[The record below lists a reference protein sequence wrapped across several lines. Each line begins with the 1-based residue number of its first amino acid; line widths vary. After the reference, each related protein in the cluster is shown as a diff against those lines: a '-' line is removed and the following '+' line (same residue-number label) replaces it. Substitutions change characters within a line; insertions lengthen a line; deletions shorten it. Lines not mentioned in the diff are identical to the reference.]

1 MLATV
6 DYLVI
11 VVYLSFVLFIGWKS
25 SKGNNTSEDYFMAGR
40 SLAWFPIA
48 MSVAATT
55 ISANG
60 FLGGP
65 GWAYT
70 DGLSPYMIQAAIPLA
85 IFFVVY
91 TTLPV
96 CYSLKLTSIYEY
108 IELRLGPRTRL
119 LTVLGFFANAI
130 IQIGSMVFIPSLVIS
145 FFTIVNVVLHPIL
158 IALEQDKYIANIYIV
173 ANLVFLTM
181 SILLTLFF
189 EYKGM
194 LWSVF
199 VLEISLGLLYTYGIF
214 REHRRCINEI

>member
-1 MLATV
+1 
-6 DYLVI
+6 
-11 VVYLSFVLFIGWKS
+11 
-25 SKGNNTSEDYFMAGR
+25 MAGR

-145 FFTIVNVVLHPIL
+145 FFTGWSMLAVVPLVVLTAIAYTLLGGMKAAEFDPDPARMIRQHVQGIVLDLSAGDYLHLFGFPAFFFQ
-158 IALEQDKYIANIYIV
+158 IALGYAALQAAGV
-173 ANLVFLTM
+173 
-181 SILLTLFF
+181 
-189 EYKGM
+189 
-194 LWSVF
+194 
-199 VLEISLGLLYTYGIF
+199 SLSGSDFDGFARLSPLSDQI
-214 REHRRCINEI
+214 